1 MCELGPERVGA
12 PLLPR
17 AGILDTR
24 HSAHA
29 GSGRFQAAP
38 AQTMLQILS
47 HTPRWVFA
55 LFAALLAFGLLQT
68 KSRKVNATLAY
79 VLPAGLVVLSLSGIQ
94 SSFGFR
100 PSPLA
105 AWAVGLT
112 ATAVIGYKVFPNKR
126 ILFNSETATFY
137 VPGSWAPLAVIMA
150 IFFTKYAFAV
160 MQGFGVAAAGSPVTA
175 VALSLAYGC
184 LSGYFVARAAS
195 LMAAARPKQSAA

>member
-1 MCELGPERVGA
+1 MTFFPRRQNRARMSVSLPEIVRSLPILMGLVGALPIGRRGTMCELEPERVGA

-79 VLPAGLVVLSLSGIQ
+79 VLPAGMVVLSLSGIQ

-137 VPGSWAPLAVIMA
+137 VPVSWAPLAVIIA
-150 IFFTKYAFAV
+150 
-160 MQGFGVAAAGSPVTA
+160 
-175 VALSLAYGC
+175 
-184 LSGYFVARAAS
+184 
-195 LMAAARPKQSAA
+195 